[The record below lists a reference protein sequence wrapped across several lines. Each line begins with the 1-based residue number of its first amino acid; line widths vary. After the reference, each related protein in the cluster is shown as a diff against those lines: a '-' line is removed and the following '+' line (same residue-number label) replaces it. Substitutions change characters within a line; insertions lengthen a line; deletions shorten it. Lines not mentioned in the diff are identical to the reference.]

1 MLCGC
6 VIFTFRLV
14 PDLLRIK
21 CGPKFARASFW
32 CQFVTGLYP
41 VKNSHLNEPS
51 KQCWPLNIDERVST
65 VCVDISVHSDSRRT
79 SQNTRCLVDI
89 GTSSIISLSALA
101 QARNT
106 FLFHLLLQ
114 IHAYLHIWMHFSA
127 YGPSICVST
136 ATCTVH
142 TPAFN
147 STYNSISS
155 LWHWESLQGTLN
167 AKATQ
172 KRHNRISKQVPPYL
186 RFFCSTSANKTVSS
200 KSRHLRDPVN
210 RKKSTHMKD

>member
-1 MLCGC
+1 MWWYHHKGWH
-6 VIFTFRLV
+6 FRHQEHLSQAATICSV
-14 PDLLRIK
+14 AVWYSRFDWFRISWGLNVAPNLP
-21 CGPKFARASFW
+21 GPLFF

-41 VKNSHLNEPS
+41 VKNSHLNEPN
-51 KQCWPLNIDERVST
+51 KQRWRLNIDERVST
-65 VCVDISVHSDSRRT
+65 VCVDISVRSESRRT
-79 SQNTRCLVDI
+79 SQNSRCLVDI
-89 GTSSIISLSALA
+89 GTCSIISLSALA
-101 QARNT
+101 QAHNT

-172 KRHNRISKQVPPYL
+172 KRRNRISK
-186 RFFCSTSANKTVSS
+186 
-200 KSRHLRDPVN
+200 
-210 RKKSTHMKD
+210 